1 MSEDHPMPKTPALR
15 YRQVHLDFHTSP
27 LIPGIGSAFDAE
39 VFGQAFQDAHVDSV
53 TVFSKCHHGV
63 SYHPT
68 TVGQMHPGL
77 GFDLLRAQI
86 DALHAKGINAVIY
99 LTATWDEH
107 AAITHP
113 EWRIVAP
120 DGSLP
125 HVSRSPGDPGWAYLD
140 YASGYLDYLCAQ
152 VEEVMARYPDGDG
165 IFMDISFQLQSV
177 SEAAR
182 RGMDAAGLDWT
193 ASADRDR
200 FSAIAVQTY
209 FERVNA
215 AVRKHDAN
223 MPLFFNSGHIRR
235 GLRDH
240 YHRFYT
246 HLELE
251 SLPTAGW
258 GYDHFPLS
266 ARYVEQMG
274 LPFLG
279 MTGKFHWLWGEVGGY
294 KKPDALIYECAAMIA
309 QGARCSIGDHL
320 HPTARI
326 DASTMAVI
334 APAYAWV
341 AEREPWCDGT
351 TNHAEIGLLSLEAV
365 RQKGLSGRADRNTI
379 ADEGAVRV
387 LLEGQFSF
395 DVLDLDSDFA
405 RYALLILPDA
415 VTVDA
420 ALQGRIAS
428 YVAGGGR
435 VLMTG
440 KSGLMADGTCALDVG
455 ATWAGTSGMAGGDYL
470 LPAPALRADG
480 VNDPLFMY
488 QPSEQ
493 IAVTDGQ
500 SLGDVHDPYFD
511 RTPRH
516 FSGHV
521 NAPSQPDP
529 NGFAAGVTKGGF
541 TWMAHPL
548 FGCYH
553 QAGAVAMLEI
563 AENAIA
569 FALGRPRMVKVG
581 LPRAGRVT
589 LRHAAARGSDILHLL
604 HATPA
609 LRGTL
614 GGQPIQ
620 PVQDLVT
627 LRDVAVDMATHGRVA
642 AVTLVPAGSAL
653 PFQQAAGRVSFV
665 VPRLRGHQMVEVS
678 YG

>member
-1 MSEDHPMPKTPALR
+1 MTQMPLR
-15 YRQVHLDFHTSP
+15 YRQIHLDFHTSD
-27 LIPGIGSAFDAE
+27 LIPGIGSAFDP
-39 VFGQAFQDAHVDSV
+39 QAFGAAFKAAHVDSV

-68 TVGQMHPGL
+68 NVGQMHSGL
-77 GFDLLRAQI
+77 DFDLLRGQI
-86 DALHAKGINAVIY
+86 DALHAQGISAVIY
-99 LTATWDEH
+99 LTATWDEL
-107 AAITHP
+107 AATMHP
-113 EWRIVAP
+113 EWRTVSP
-120 DGSLP
+120 DGCLP
-125 HVSRSPGDPGWAYLD
+125 HVSRSPGDPGWAYMD
-140 YASGYLDYLCAQ
+140 FATPYLDYLCAQ
-152 VEEVMARYPDGDG
+152 VEEVMQRYPDADG
-165 IFMDISFQLQSV
+165 IFMDISFQLPSV
-177 SEAAR
+177 SEHAKR
-182 RGMDAAGLDWT
+182 RMTTQGLDWT
-193 ASADRDR
+193 QEADRDR
-200 FSAIAVQTY
+200 FSGMAVQTY
-209 FERVNA
+209 FERVTE

-274 LPFLG
+274 LPYLG

-294 KKPDALIYECAAMIA
+294 KKPDALIYECGSMLA

-341 AEREPWCDGT
+341 EAREPWCIGT
-351 TNHAEIGLLSLEAV
+351 ENRAEIGLLSVEAMT
-365 RQKGLSGRADRNTI
+365 QKGLSGRANRNTI
-379 ADEGAVRV
+379 PDEGAVRV
-387 LLEGQFSF
+387 LLEGQFTF
-395 DVLDLDSDFA
+395 DVLDRESDFSLY
-405 RYALLILPDA
+405 RLIILPDA

-420 ALQGRIAS
+420 DLQRRLIGYEA
-428 YVAGGGR
+428 AGGR

-440 KSGLMADGTCALDVG
+440 KSGLTPDGQVAFDVG
-455 ATWAGTSGMAGGDYL
+455 AIWVGTSDMQGGDYL
-470 LPAPALRADG
+470 LPIPELRADAI
-480 VNDPLFMY
+480 NDPLFMY
-488 QPSEQ
+488 LPSER
-493 IAVTDGQ
+493 ISLTAGQ
-500 SLGDVHDPYFD
+500 TLGNVFDPYFD

-529 NGFAAGVTKGGF
+529 TGYAAGVQKGGF
-541 TWMAHPL
+541 TWLAHPI
-548 FGCYH
+548 FSCYH
-553 QAGAVAMLEI
+553 TAGAVAMLEI
-563 AENAIA
+563 AEKVIA
-569 FALGRPRMVKVG
+569 QALGRPKMIATG
-581 LPRAGRVT
+581 LPRAGRAT
-589 LRHAAARGSDILHLL
+589 ARYSGRRHSDVLHLL

-627 LRDVAVDMATHGRVA
+627 LHDIAVSVETHGKVRS
-642 AVTLVPAGSAL
+642 VTLVPEGSELAFTAGDV
-653 PFQQAAGRVSFV
+653 RVAFTTPYV
-665 VPRLRGHQMVEVS
+665 RGHQIVEIS
-678 YG
+678 YRR